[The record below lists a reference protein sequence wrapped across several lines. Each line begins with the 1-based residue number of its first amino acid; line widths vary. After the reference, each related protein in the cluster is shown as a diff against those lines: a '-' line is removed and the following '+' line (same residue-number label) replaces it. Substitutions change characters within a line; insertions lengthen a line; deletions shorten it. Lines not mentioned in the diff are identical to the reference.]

1 MYKTS
6 LVSIVVVFCVSATWA
21 QQPAPL
27 PNGIELTGTY
37 YCNKSL
43 NINHTSRQ
51 PVIDLEY
58 DKTTGKIT
66 GTIKNQ
72 NTPFIYLMTK
82 SNITRSKRGVF
93 FWAADKTNKIAY
105 PLLTEPMYL
114 LKDGKLA
121 SAPVRKIKG
130 GTDYEVP
137 GDAKN
142 DIILFCK
149 HLPKGTN
156 PNMETIAK
164 EIGDIA
170 TAAWGDFFGMPK

>member
-6 LVSIVVVFCVSATWA
+6 LISLAITFSVSNAWT

-27 PNGIELTGTY
+27 PSGIELTGTY

-43 NINHTSRQ
+43 YTNAPVRQ
-51 PVIDLEY
+51 AVIDIVY
-58 DKTTGKIT
+58 DKTDGKLT
-66 GTIKNQ
+66 GTFKNQ
-72 NTPFIYLMTK
+72 KNQFVYVMTK

-93 FWAADKTNKIAY
+93 FWAADKNNKTVY
-105 PLLTEPMYL
+105 PLLTEPIYL

-130 GTDYEVP
+130 GTAYEVP
-137 GDAKN
+137 EEAKAN
-142 DIILFCK
+142 IILFCK
-149 HLPKGTN
+149 NLPKGTH
-156 PNMETIAK
+156 PDMENIAK

-170 TAAWGDFFGMPK
+170 TSAWGDFFGVPK